1 MMHRAIRIVLL
12 TLLWVFVVGFV
23 VLFSSRAK
31 HHRSTTNISS
41 ISVAITDSLLN
52 ESLITSEGVR
62 RWIAQSKIPVI
73 GQPIDQI
80 DLVAI
85 EQAIRR
91 NGFVKRASAYVTYDG
106 VLHIAVSQ
114 RRPMIRLLI
123 DGFDSY
129 VSDDGFIF
137 AAPRTAS
144 VYVPVVTGD
153 YKPPFPAK
161 HIGSTE
167 EYIKKLIAESEQ
179 RILALQHEKVPLFKE
194 DKRIDELVREVR
206 RMRTSKGIF
215 ESYDHFDKRVAEL
228 KAEKAALRKKYR
240 YMARENDKKI
250 EAITAKQEA
259 ERDMQ
264 KKLLKRYE
272 DFLKLINFVKY
283 IEEDSFWRAEIVQIV
298 ASTMSSGDVRLELIP
313 RTGRHIVQFG
323 TLDDAEAKLDKLL
336 AFYEKGL
343 KNIGWGVYR
352 TISVEYKGQVVCTK

>member
-1 MMHRAIRIVLL
+1 MLL

-23 VLFSSRAK
+23 VLFSSRSK
-31 HHRSTTNISS
+31 HHRSTTTVSS
-41 ISVAITDSLLN
+41 VSVAITDSLLN
-52 ESLITSEGVR
+52 ESLLTSEGVR
-62 RWIAQSKIPVI
+62 RWIAQSKVPTI
-73 GQPIDQI
+73 GQPIDKI
-80 DLVAI
+80 DLSAI

-106 VLHIAVSQ
+106 VLHIEVSQ
-114 RRPMIRLLI
+114 RQPMLRLLI

-129 VSDDGFIF
+129 VTEDGYLFT
-137 AAPRTAS
+137 APRTAS

-153 YKPPFPAK
+153 YKPPLPAK
-161 HIGSTE
+161 YVGSAANHIA
-167 EYIKKLIAESEQ
+167 KLIEESEQ
-179 RILALQHEKVPLFKE
+179 RILKLQHEKVPLFKE

-215 ESYDHFDKRVAEL
+215 ESYDNFDRRVAEL
-228 KAEKAALRKKYR
+228 RAHKADLRKKYR

-250 EAITAKQEA
+250 DAITAKQEA
-259 ERDMQ
+259 EREMQ

-283 IEEDSFWRAEIVQIV
+283 IEDDSFWSAEIVQIV
-298 ASTMSSGDVRLELIP
+298 ASTMTSGDVRLELIP
-313 RTGRHIVQFG
+313 RTGRHVVEFG

-343 KNIGWGVYR
+343 NNIGWDVYR

>member
-1 MMHRAIRIVLL
+1 MSTQFNVRVADSDVVQTLMHELNLPHFMAATLAARGIESIEEVQRFLSPSLDRDWLNPYTIPGLQDVADALEAAI
-12 TLLWVFVVGFV
+12 
-23 VLFSSRAK
+23 
-31 HHRSTTNISS
+31 
-41 ISVAITDSLLN
+41 
-52 ESLITSEGVR
+52 
-62 RWIAQSKIPVI
+62 
-73 GQPIDQI
+73 
-80 DLVAI
+80 
-85 EQAIRR
+85 
-91 NGFVKRASAYVTYDG
+91 
-106 VLHIAVSQ
+106 
-114 RRPMIRLLI
+114 
-123 DGFDSY
+123 
-129 VSDDGFIF
+129 
-137 AAPRTAS
+137 
-144 VYVPVVTGD
+144 
-153 YKPPFPAK
+153 
-161 HIGSTE
+161 
-167 EYIKKLIAESEQ
+167 
-179 RILALQHEKVPLFKE
+179 KE